1 MMKLIPFIVIIPSSL
16 LAEYRVFQLQLINNE
31 NKVLRDFQSTLD
43 PLQYPSYFPLSPGIK
58 IQYTKTWMCPE
69 NTSNFK
75 PICPD
80 PKSSTLNSPELNK
93 VARPTEQSLPP
104 PINPIANPN

>member
-1 MMKLIPFIVIIPSSL
+1 MLKLFIFILFAPSSL

-43 PLQYPSYFPLSPGIK
+43 PLQYPSYFPLPPGLK

-75 PICPD
+75 PFCPD
-80 PKSSTLNSPELNK
+80 PKASSLKSPELDK
-93 VARPTEQSLPP
+93 LTRPTELTLPLP
-104 PINPIANPN
+104 NNPISNPK